1 MARELNASIGRKLI
15 ITTLDLN
22 DKIVK
27 TDQLACVMKVVLSL
41 DELDSTDNPK
51 DRRLSN
57 TLLGYHVTGSEEFM
71 SFEPVSPQYKRL
83 KNGESLP

>member
-1 MARELNASIGRKLI
+1 MTRELNASIGRKLI

-27 TDQLACVMKVVLSL
+27 TDQLACVMKVVLSS